1 MEKITILAN
10 RLAESILMDWDKEEQ
25 IKLAKE
31 VAVECH
37 SIIHDKKRPRDV
49 MSDLCLVRA
58 LHLKCL
64 SCVLMLDIGEENVA
78 IE

>member
-1 MEKITILAN
+1 MKFCIPFEV
-10 RLAESILMDWDKEEQ
+10 
-25 IKLAKE
+25 IK
-31 VAVECH
+31 CH
-37 SIIHDKKRPRDV
+37 SVMHDKNRPRDV

-78 IE
+78 IELAH